1 MHLDQIVKRDG
12 VLCAFLC
19 HRARLARK
27 QQHSEQTAPQN
38 GSSHRNSSCIS
49 LLHFLSMKCGGLL
62 FPCAELWM
70 MPRLLRY
77 SKLAPQDASER
88 KREHDGIPLRDVN
101 FLQVLAMPLAAL
113 SFLQFR

>member
-1 MHLDQIVKRDG
+1 
-12 VLCAFLC
+12 
-19 HRARLARK
+19 
-27 QQHSEQTAPQN
+27 
-38 GSSHRNSSCIS
+38 
-49 LLHFLSMKCGGLL
+49 
-62 FPCAELWM
+62 M